1 MSKHNYE
8 PIRDYISFED
18 YLEKAGY
25 RQYKPK
31 VGSLGR
37 ALIEASKHQ
46 GRSAFINKMLDVYFR
61 KLRQQK
67 KKRQKEQ
74 YKKNEFQKQNSRHS
88 LQSNASDNSISSVS
102 SSIESNGCTSD
113 R

>member
-1 MSKHNYE
+1 MSKTKHK

-25 RQYKPK
+25 KQYQPK
-31 VGSLGR
+31 VNSLWL
-37 ALIEASKHQ
+37 AILEAGKHQ
-46 GRSAFINKMLDVYFR
+46 GRSSFLNKMLDVYFR
-61 KLRQQK
+61 NVRQ

-74 YKKNEFQKQNSRHS
+74 LKNEFQKQNSRHN
-88 LQSNASDNSISSVS
+88 LYSDVANNNKPSITG
-102 SSIESNGCTSD
+102 SIESNGCTTN